1 MRMLK
6 TFLVAMAFPL
16 AITTA
21 IVIMWSSYVSAGIVT
36 INFPTDLASPCTL
49 ACLDTT
55 ADGFRISPEHHY
67 DTVVVHPPNGLPG
80 IGWDADGGVNPGYL
94 GSSVPRF
101 LFLPAFPMLGPASIS
116 TTMAFHLGS

>member
-1 MRMLK
+1 MRILK
-6 TFLVAMAFPL
+6 TSLVAMAFLP

-21 IVIMWSSYVSAGIVT
+21 IVIMWAAYVSAGIVT